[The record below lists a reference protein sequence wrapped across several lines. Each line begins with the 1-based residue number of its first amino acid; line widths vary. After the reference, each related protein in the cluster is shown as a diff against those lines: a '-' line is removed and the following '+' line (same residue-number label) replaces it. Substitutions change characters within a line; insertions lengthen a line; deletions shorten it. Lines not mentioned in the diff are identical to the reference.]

1 MKSFII
7 FDLQREDIFK
17 NIMDENFLKMMN
29 DMNFQNEKTVD
40 SPEK

>member
-17 NIMDENFLKMMN
+17 NIMDENSLKMMN
-29 DMNFQNEKTVD
+29 DMNFQIQE
-40 SPEK
+40 S

>member
-7 FDLQREDIFK
+7 LAKRREEIFK

-29 DMNFQNEKTVD
+29 DMNFQIQE
-40 SPEK
+40 S

>member
-7 FDLQREDIFK
+7 FALQREEIFK

-29 DMNFQNEKTVD
+29 DMNFQIQE
-40 SPEK
+40 S